1 MDKNENIIKAMAE
14 CAGPDCSASCPYK
27 DKGARNK
34 SCRSMLLEDALA
46 ELVGLMAD
54 KETLNSEMDDLEASA
69 SAYRDERDKLREGW
83 HDLCDERDKLA
94 KECEELKGYA
104 IALEKEGQEAR
115 TELDAERLAN
125 SKLEGDVDRLLDDSA
140 NREAAYKTVRAER
153 DKLRAE
159 IKALHADVDDLEAA
173 NHTLR
178 AERDALRL
186 ELEEKR
192 PALKAAQVENDILH
206 QRCQVQQNEINALL
220 LKNGEKDA
228 KTDRLSVCLEGSTAY
243 WCGRADALAEV
254 VGHMFEGEAP
264 CK

>member
-1 MDKNENIIKAMAE
+1 MDNNENIIKAMAE

-34 SCRSMLLEDALA
+34 SCRSILLEDALA

-54 KETLNSEMDDLEASA
+54 KETLNSEMDDLESV
-69 SAYRDERDKLREGW
+69 
-83 HDLCDERDKLA
+83 
-94 KECEELKGYA
+94 
-104 IALEKEGQEAR
+104 
-115 TELDAERLAN
+115 N
-125 SKLEGDVDRLLDDSA
+125 
-140 NREAAYKTVRAER
+140 N
-153 DKLRAE
+153 
-159 IKALHADVDDLEAA
+159 
-173 NHTLR
+173 TLR

-228 KTDRLSVCLEGSTAY
+228 KTDRPSVGIESTTAY

-254 VGHMFEGEAP
+254 VGHCFAGEAP

>member
-54 KETLNSEMDDLEASA
+54 KETINSEMDDLEASA

-94 KECEELKGYA
+94 KECEELKDYA
-104 IALEKEGQEAR
+104 LALEKEGREAR
-115 TELDAERLAN
+115 T
-125 SKLEGDVDRLLDDSA
+125 KG
-140 NREAAYKTVRAER
+140 
-153 DKLRAE
+153 DKLREELATVNDQYRQMTTE
-159 IKALHADVDDLEAA
+159 LSRLHADVDDLEAV
-173 NHTLR
+173 NNTIR
-178 AERDALRL
+178 AERDGLRL

-228 KTDRLSVCLEGSTAY
+228 KTDRPSVGIESTTAY

>member
-1 MDKNENIIKAMAE
+1 METYEIHNREVLLKALE
-14 CAGPDCSASCPYK
+14 ICAGPDCNKECPYYNRSAK
-27 DKGARNK
+27 AKT
-34 SCRSMLLEDALA
+34 CRSMLLEDVMAALTKDK
-46 ELVGLMAD
+46 AD
-54 KETLNSEMDDLEASA
+54 LDEMEASA
-69 SAYRDERDKLREGW
+69 IAYRDERDKLIEGW
-83 HDLCDERDKLA
+83 HDLCEERDKRG
-94 KECEELKGYA
+94 KECEELKEYA
-104 IALEKEGQEAR
+104 LAPENEGQEAR
-115 TELDAERLAN
+115 AN
-125 SKLEGDVDRLLDDSA
+125 G
-140 NREAAYKTVRAER
+140 
-153 DKLRAE
+153 DKLREELATVNDQYRRMTTE
-159 IKALHADVDDLEAA
+159 LSRLHADVDDLEAA

-228 KTDRLSVCLEGSTAY
+228 KTDRPSVGIESTTAY